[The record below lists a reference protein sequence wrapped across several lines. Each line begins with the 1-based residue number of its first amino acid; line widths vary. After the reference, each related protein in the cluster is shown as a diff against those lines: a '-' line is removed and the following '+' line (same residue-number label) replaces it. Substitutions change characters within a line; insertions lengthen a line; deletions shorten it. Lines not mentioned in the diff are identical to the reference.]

1 MFYKTIK
8 PSLLHARHLHD
19 MQGSVKME
27 YYFTKKV
34 EKTHAKERILCSKI
48 NLEATP
54 RAHTLFLRI
63 FLAIS

>member
-1 MFYKTIK
+1 
-8 PSLLHARHLHD
+8 

-27 YYFTKKV
+27 YNFTKKV

-63 FLAIS
+63 FLAFS